1 MNLRAGLSMTRKR
14 ELEAE
19 KNEKNGSHKEK
30 KTNRIRTRR
39 KEQAHILN
47 FQPVIILKRQDNWA
61 KASKP
66 MKMGEMIQL

>member
-1 MNLRAGLSMTRKR
+1 MTRKR

-47 FQPVIILKRQDNWA
+47 FQPVIILHV
-61 KASKP
+61 
-66 MKMGEMIQL
+66 